1 MYPRP
6 KLPVPRPRPFP
17 PKPKPLPARKRMT
30 IAVGVL
36 CHGGVVVAS
45 DSQEVVQGYWK
56 RKVWKLS
63 IQDIGDDG
71 PMSLIVA
78 GAGRAGYIDA
88 LSQRLGDV
96 FSDAR
101 GDWQQAV
108 DGFRRELQGFHRDHV
123 VPYSDLPEVSALI
136 AMQKGGAVAYLYS
149 TDRSTMS
156 EEYDSTAVGI
166 GSGHA
171 RAILAPMN
179 IPSHKLSVDA
189 AVALAVYVVH
199 HTGAHVA
206 DCGDETVVAGIQNG
220 ENFLVPAESVKGMEE
235 IFSRYMET
243 LEPWIAAG
251 IMGARRPPTPT
262 FHRYL
267 AKARRAVMKL
277 ASKRVNG
284 SGIEEIIGS
293 EPG

>member
-1 MYPRP
+1 
-6 KLPVPRPRPFP
+6 
-17 PKPKPLPARKRMT
+17 MT

-36 CHGGVVVAS
+36 CHGGVAVAS

-63 IQDIGDDG
+63 IQDIGEDG

-88 LSQRLGDV
+88 LSQKLGEV

-101 GDWQQAV
+101 GNWQQAV
-108 DGFRRELQGFHRDHV
+108 DGFRRELQVFHRDHV
-123 VPYSDLPEVSALI
+123 VPYPDLPEVSALI
-136 AMQKGGAVAYLYS
+136 AMQKGDAMAYLYA

-156 EEYDSTAVGI
+156 EEEESTAVGI

-171 RAILAPMN
+171 RAILARMD
-179 IPSHKLSVDA
+179 IPRHKLSVDA
-189 AVALAVYVVH
+189 AVALAVFVVH
-199 HTGAHVA
+199 HTSAHVA
-206 DCGDETVVAGIQNG
+206 DCGDETVVAGIHKG
-220 ENFLVPAESVKGMEE
+220 ETFLVPPESVKGMEE

-251 IMGARRPPTPT
+251 IIGARRPPTPT
-262 FHRYL
+262 FYRYL
-267 AKARRAVMKL
+267 VKARKAVMRL
-277 ASKRVNG
+277 ASKRVRG
-284 SGIEEIIGS
+284 SGIEEIVGS
-293 EPG
+293 EPS